1 MIKPLL
7 MNDISTTPGFGDI
20 YFCWES
26 IWKTGLHSVFSL
38 GKVDPSTLVT
48 EENKWNFAQLFCR
61 SRMYIAIHEQ
71 LQAFVSGFYEIIPR
85 ELISCFKPR
94 ELESLICGFER
105 VDLQDL
111 QANTII
117 DVAPGIPD
125 ASTLVMWYWETIHS
139 FSQLDLSKLM
149 QFVTGSSQVPVGGF
163 ARLKPMFTV
172 EFQFLPAAFS
182 SREMPL
188 PTASTCFNT
197 LRIPNYCSAVQLY
210 DKLRLA
216 IHESSEY
223 FGQC

>member
-20 YFCWES
+20 YFSWES
-26 IWKTGLHSVFSL
+26 LWKTGLHSIFSL

-48 EENKWNFAQLFCR
+48 EENKWTFAQLFCR

-71 LQAFVSGFYEIIPR
+71 LQAFVSGFNDIVPR

-111 QANTII
+111 HGNTFI
-117 DVAPGIPD
+117 DVSPQIADPT
-125 ASTLVMWYWETIHS
+125 TLVMWYWDTIHS

-172 EFQFLPAAFS
+172 EFQWIPESDPFL
-182 SREMPL
+182 PL

-197 LRIPNYCSAVQLY
+197 LRIPNYASPQQMY
-210 DKLRLA
+210 EKLRMA
-216 IHESSEY
+216 IHESSDY